1 MILDTERRAGLY
13 VITSGTRL
21 GWLVVG
27 RLGLSVS
34 LRVTVWTRWISLLR
48 KERLYPGSLRY
59 WMSSLARNVKL
70 SPEEHMRRN
79 RRARL
84 NGMARLVCRG

>member
-1 MILDTERRAGLY
+1 M
-13 VITSGTRL
+13 
-21 GWLVVG
+21 VV

-34 LRVTVWTRWISLLR
+34 FRVISRTRWISFLKR
-48 KERLYPGSLRY
+48 ERLYPRSLRY

-70 SPEEHMRRN
+70 SSEEHMRRN

-84 NGMARLVCRG
+84 NVARLVCRECHDDRRRYWFCLLV

>member
-21 GWLVVG
+21 GLFVVG

-34 LRVTVWTRWISLLR
+34 LRVYCVNSLD
-48 KERLYPGSLRY
+48 KERLYPRSLRY

-70 SPEEHMRRN
+70 IYS
-79 RRARL
+79 
-84 NGMARLVCRG
+84 

>member
-48 KERLYPGSLRY
+48 KERLYPRSLRY
-59 WMSSLARNVKL
+59 WMSSLARNVKPL
-70 SPEEHMRRN
+70 KF
-79 RRARL
+79 
-84 NGMARLVCRG
+84 GF

>member
-48 KERLYPGSLRY
+48 KERLYPRSLRY

-70 SPEEHMRRN
+70 SSEEHMRRN